1 MDRRMDFKYRIIKD
15 ETVYLRMADCI
26 NALGYSSEQVFIKEN
41 PDAYEVSDE
50 YGLLIEES
58 KYNNLLNCRH
68 NTSEVNMQITY
79 VETLECR
86 INNYCKLYPIKY
98 MLAKE
103 LLEHQ
108 AYQSGYSNIDDFIN
122 KNDIPAEIKR
132 ISKSFE
138 SRSSSLKSYNKK
150 LQELKDP
157 AFINMNSIA
166 ENGLELQFLT
176 VCERGSVGLLA
187 FIIGENCIKEVLF
200 DDEYIYTDFG
210 VLSGEVY
217 WKEYCDDTDFDNVKI
232 SDVKLGRDFREFNI
246 LENLIW
252 TLYKV
257 DFDDEGDWL
266 YCDKP
271 GVSLGINKDIAMN
284 LLSNGNIAKIVLIPG
299 IVDWRRNVIL
309 TKAEIGA

>member
-1 MDRRMDFKYRIIKD
+1 
-15 ETVYLRMADCI
+15 
-26 NALGYSSEQVFIKEN
+26 
-41 PDAYEVSDE
+41 
-50 YGLLIEES
+50 
-58 KYNNLLNCRH
+58 
-68 NTSEVNMQITY
+68 
-79 VETLECR
+79 
-86 INNYCKLYPIKY
+86 
-98 MLAKE
+98 
-103 LLEHQ
+103 
-108 AYQSGYSNIDDFIN
+108 
-122 KNDIPAEIKR
+122 
-132 ISKSFE
+132 
-138 SRSSSLKSYNKK
+138 
-150 LQELKDP
+150 
-157 AFINMNSIA
+157 MNSIA

-252 TLYKV
+252 TLNKV